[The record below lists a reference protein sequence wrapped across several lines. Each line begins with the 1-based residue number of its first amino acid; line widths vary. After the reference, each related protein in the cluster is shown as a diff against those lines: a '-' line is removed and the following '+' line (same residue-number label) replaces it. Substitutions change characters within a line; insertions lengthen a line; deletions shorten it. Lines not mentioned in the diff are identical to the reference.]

1 MNLLSMH
8 SEIKPKRRRE
18 IYEDVARL
26 SQPGGS
32 FYVMVALST
41 VIAAYGLLIDSAAV
55 VVGAMLVAPLMGPI
69 FGIALALA
77 SGSRRLLWP
86 ALQSELLGIVIAVG
100 VGVLIGLSPY
110 RLPIGTEWLVR
121 TEPTLYD
128 LVIALAS
135 GLAGAYAL
143 VDERVSPALPGVA
156 IAVAVLPPLAAC
168 GLAIS
173 AQQWEMAAGAIMLFT
188 ANFFAIQI
196 AAAIVF
202 SIFGMLRVERRRRSR
217 PEEESGLELMQF
229 IKRFGIS
236 ILVLV
241 VMGWFMTDTLIGL
254 ATDRRIS
261 ATIEDTL
268 ESTVSTATGARLSDT
283 SFRRMGDEL
292 LVNATIMTPSA
303 PDRDQVARMEARLEE
318 ALGSSVHLIVRSLIS
333 RDMDREGAVYAS
345 ESDAAL
351 AAAERLRADFLK
363 RASRT
368 IEEQI
373 SDLSGAELADVSRA
387 TTNGRSTITAVVRA
401 PEAISPERATTIE
414 AALRGAL
421 DEPIELVVRTI
432 LIRDAS
438 PSGYLHERPP
448 DRAATQREAI
458 LSLSRTVLESWLSA
472 NLEAA
477 TVRELD
483 VSATEPREITAFIL
497 SPRAISADEAEGME
511 AALRSNLTGE
521 INLTVQY
528 ELGGRVQPAP
538 AETENEAD

>member
-1 MNLLSMH
+1 MNLLGMH

-86 ALQSELLGIVIAVG
+86 SLQSEVLGIVIAVG

-168 GLAIS
+168 GLAI
-173 AQQWEMAAGAIMLFT
+173 AAGEWEMAAGAIMLFT

-217 PEEESGLELMQF
+217 PEEESGLEVMQF

-241 VMGWFMTDTLIGL
+241 VMGWFMTNTLIGL

-261 ATIEDTL
+261 AAIENTL

-303 PDRDQVARMEARLEE
+303 PDRDEVARMEDRLENV
-318 ALGSSVHLIVRSLIS
+318 LKRSVHLIVRSLIS

-345 ESDAAL
+345 DADAAL

-387 TTNGRSTITAVVRA
+387 TTDGRSTITAVVRA
-401 PEAISPERATTIE
+401 PEAVSPERATAIE
-414 AALRGAL
+414 AALRAAL
-421 DEPIELVVRTI
+421 DEPIELVIRTI

-438 PSGYLHERPP
+438 PSGYLHERPS
-448 DRAATQREAI
+448 DRAATRREAI
-458 LSLSRTVLESWLSA
+458 LSLARTVLDSWLSA
-472 NLEAA
+472 NLEGA
-477 TVRELD
+477 TVRELG

-497 SPRAISADEAEGME
+497 SPRAVSAEEAEAME
-511 AALRSNLTGE
+511 AVLRSNLAGE

-528 ELGGRVQPAP
+528 ELGGRVPA
-538 AETENEAD
+538 AGGG